1 MIPKSFKIKLHV
13 VHKNNKFGR
22 NKDTSISKIYN
33 FLKDRDK
40 ATEYK

>member
-13 VHKNNKFGR
+13 LHKANKFAR
-22 NKDTSISKIYN
+22 NKDTSIPKIYN